1 MSDRVQSR
9 LGMSG
14 RGPSAGLRPLLIC
27 GVAGGPLF
35 TVAYLAEGSTRAH
48 YNAWRHPLSSL
59 ALGDHGWTQTL
70 NFIVAGLL
78 ALAFAVGLRRALRP
92 SGGSIWGPM
101 FIGLWAI
108 GLIGAGI
115 FLADPVRGYPPG
127 TPDRLPN
134 PTAYGALHDL
144 VSLAGFVALTAACFA
159 FTRYFARSGERG
171 WALYS
176 AVTGFAFAVTMGLSS
191 AAFDSA
197 AGDLAD
203 LGGLIQRIALTVG
216 WTWQVLLALHLW
228 RAAPGRYEQ
237 PGGSHAA

>member
-1 MSDRVQSR
+1 
-9 LGMSG
+9 MSG
-14 RGPSAGLRPLLIC
+14 RGPSVGLRPLLIC
-27 GVAGGPLF
+27 GVVGGPLF

-48 YNAWRHPLSSL
+48 YNAWRHPVSSL

-78 ALAFAVGLRRALRP
+78 TLAFAVGLQRALRP
-92 SGGSIWGPM
+92 SGGSTWGPM

-127 TPDRLPN
+127 TPGRLPN
-134 PTAYGALHDL
+134 PTVHGALHDF

-159 FTRYFARSGERG
+159 CTRYFARSGERG

-176 AVTGFAFAVTMGLSS
+176 AVAGFAFAATMGLSS
-191 AAFDSA
+191 AAFGRA

-228 RAAPGRYEQ
+228 RAAPVRYEQ